1 MPVDD
6 RSRLELHR
14 RLGEVLGAHEA
25 ETLMDHFSEI
35 SVRFDRVDSRLERVD
50 SRLDRVDSR
59 LDRVDSRLERLENRM
74 ELLDGRMALLEEHF
88 TVFAKGF
95 DTRIESLFVRQTW
108 RMMAMMIALVAV
120 LLAGVGVLG

>member
-35 SVRFDRVDSRLERVD
+35 SVRFDRVDSRL
-50 SRLDRVDSR
+50 DRVHSR